1 MPSANTFKYQ
11 TIWTKDYQKS
21 NWAMPVYPVIADLQ
35 FKSDLQI
42 GDTVKRRYRTNP
54 IFANDLGSDGS
65 YTAQQYVEAEE
76 SFTISKQKEATVRIV
91 KPQVLHTDLDVTTS
105 YGKQLAN
112 AIWQDI
118 EADTLYTAYNGA
130 GSTLDEGSFGGTAG
144 NGLSVS
150 LSNIADIPVIA
161 NEIFLGKNVV
171 MNNNMR
177 FGKLPYEDYGGM
189 KCWIVPPQ
197 VWTWIQKYMIA
208 RVTVNGDQ
216 YAVNGYRGNFGDF
229 EVFVANTLP
238 YTTRLALSVNPTDG
252 DTITIKGV
260 TITFKSTVDAGVTA
274 GQVKIASTVALT
286 NTNLAAFL
294 NAPGTTV
301 ADATNA
307 GYNSLAAATV
317 SEGGF
322 TTSKANVLH
331 GLVATD
337 DATGVSIVGKGW
349 GKQTVSSSF
358 TSASNAF
365 TTGKQCVQSLFVI
378 AKNVCLAI
386 RQEPEIYENPVSGKV
401 ARDYVMWTVYD
412 NKVFQ
417 DQARAIIKLAVAAN
431 GFTSYSNVHA

>member
-1 MPSANTFKYQ
+1 MPTNNTFKYQ

-35 FKSDLQI
+35 FKNDLQV

-65 YTAQQYVEAEE
+65 YTAQQYVENEE
-76 SFTISKQKEATVRIV
+76 SFTISKQKEASVRIP
-91 KPQVLHTDLDVTTS
+91 KPQVLMTDLDVAKS
-105 YGKQLAN
+105 YGVQLSN

-118 EADTLYTAYNGA
+118 EADTLYTVYNSA
-130 GSTLDEGSFGGTAG
+130 GSTLDDGSFGGTSG

-150 LSNIADIPVIA
+150 IGNIADIPVIA
-161 NEIFLGKNVV
+161 NETFLGKNVV
-171 MNNNMR
+171 INNNIR

-197 VWTWIQKYMIA
+197 VWTYIQKYMIA

-260 TITFKSTVDAGVTA
+260 TITFKSTVDAATTA
-274 GQVKIASTVALT
+274 GQVKIASTAALT
-286 NTNLAAFL
+286 VTNLVAFL
-294 NAPGTTV
+294 NAPSTTV

-307 GYNSLAAATV
+307 GYNSLGSATI

-322 TTSKANVLH
+322 TTSKALALH

-337 DATGVSIVGKGW
+337 GTTYVDIVGKGW

-365 TTGKQCVQSLFVI
+365 TTAKQCVQSLFVI

-417 DQARAIIKLAVAAN
+417 DQARAIIKLSVAAN